1 MAEEAIL
8 KRVLPHSIEAEQ
20 SVIGSMIMDK
30 DAIVTASEILHGDD
44 FYSKQYGI
52 IFDAMVEL
60 HDSAQPVDLITL
72 QNKLKEKDV
81 PPEVSSLEFV
91 KDLLGI
97 VPTSANV
104 ANYANIVAEKSLLRK
119 LIRLNEEIENTC
131 YAGKESLE
139 FILEDTEKRV
149 F

>member
-44 FYSKQYGI
+44 FYSKQFVI
-52 IFDAMVEL
+52 IFVAMVDLLDCAE
-60 HDSAQPVDLITL
+60 PVDLITL

-131 YAGKESLE
+131 YAG
-139 FILEDTEKRV
+139 
-149 F
+149 

>member
-52 IFDAMVEL
+52 ILMPWWSCTTA
-60 HDSAQPVDLITL
+60 H
-72 QNKLKEKDV
+72 
-81 PPEVSSLEFV
+81 SLW
-91 KDLLGI
+91 I
-97 VPTSANV
+97 
-104 ANYANIVAEKSLLRK
+104 
-119 LIRLNEEIENTC
+119 
-131 YAGKESLE
+131 
-139 FILEDTEKRV
+139 
-149 F
+149 